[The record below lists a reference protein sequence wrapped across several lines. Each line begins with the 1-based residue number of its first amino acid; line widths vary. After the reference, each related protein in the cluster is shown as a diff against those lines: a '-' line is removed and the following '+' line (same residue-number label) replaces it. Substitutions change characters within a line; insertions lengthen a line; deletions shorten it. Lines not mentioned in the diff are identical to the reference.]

1 MANRA
6 SAPSV
11 QSSTTTAR
19 VNPSQKDFMTEMTAK
34 FQDVSYI
41 LHLVY

>member
-19 VNPSQKDFMTEMTAK
+19 HKDFMTEMTAK
-34 FQDVSYI
+34 FQDVSYVP
-41 LHLVY
+41 HLVY